1 MEEELNGTSAIEAFT
16 LSEPG
21 TIKFNI
27 GTTPKPILTIDK
39 EGFVYLGKR
48 ITDAGEAYT
57 AWMETMAVMKNEN
70 WETI

>member
-1 MEEELNGTSAIEAFT
+1 MEQELNGTSESETFT
-16 LSEPG
+16 LSESG

-27 GTTPKPILTIDK
+27 GTTPNPILTIDK

-57 AWMETMAVMKNEN
+57 AWMETMALMDRN
-70 WETI
+70 WKTL